1 MQVRNIPNLLTVIRI
16 LLVVPL
22 IYVLLQENYFLA
34 LGIILV
40 AGASDG
46 VDGFLAKHYHWQ
58 SRLGSILD
66 PLADKLLLISS
77 FVVLAFL
84 GHLPYWLVLLALGRD
99 LIIVL
104 GGLSYHF
111 LIGPFEMEPAP
122 LSKLNTLCQILLV
135 VAIMINQLPGLEIPL
150 LTEWL
155 IYLAAFTTIVS
166 GAQYIWHWGGQAWR
180 VSKAQKAKPVSR
192 RQRPEPTNHG

>member
-16 LLVVPL
+16 LLVAPL
-22 IYVLLQENYFLA
+22 IYVLLQEDYFFA
-34 LGIILV
+34 LWIILM

-77 FVVLAFL
+77 FIVLAWL

-99 LIIVL
+99 LVIVL
-104 GGLSYHF
+104 GGLAYHF
-111 LIGPFEMEPAP
+111 WVGPFEMEPVP

-135 VAIMINQLPGLEIPL
+135 VAVMISQLPGLDIPQ
-150 LTEWL
+150 LTGWF
-155 IYLAAFTTIVS
+155 IYLVALTTLLS
-166 GAQYIWHWGGQAWR
+166 GMQYIWHWGGQAWR
-180 VSKAQKAKPVSR
+180 VSRTQKAGPESC
-192 RQRPEPTNHG
+192 RQRPETTNHG

>member
-16 LLVVPL
+16 LLVAPL
-22 IYVLLQENYFLA
+22 IYVLLQEDYFFA
-34 LGIILV
+34 LWIILV

-46 VDGFLAKHYHWQ
+46 LDGFLAKHYRWQ

-77 FVVLAFL
+77 FIVLAWL

-99 LIIVL
+99 LAIVL
-104 GGLSYHF
+104 GGFAYHF
-111 LIGPFEMEPAP
+111 LVGPFEMEPVP

-135 VAIMINQLPGLEIPL
+135 VAIMISQLPELDIPQ
-150 LTEWL
+150 LTGWL
-155 IYLAAFTTIVS
+155 IYLVALTTLLS
-166 GAQYIWHWGGQAWR
+166 GIQYIWHWGGQAWR
-180 VSKAQKAKPVSR
+180 ASRTRKAHPESR
-192 RQRPEPTNHG
+192 RQRPETTNHG